1 MRKQL
6 TDLRRRMV
14 QEKIDAYLIPSDDFH
29 GSEYVGDHF
38 KCRGYVSGF
47 TGSAGTL
54 LVTADWAGLWTD
66 GRYFLQAAQQLDG
79 SGITLCKM
87 GEKNVPTEEA
97 YLKETLRPGQCLGFD
112 GRTVT
117 AKCFHALE
125 TALDGLDITFR
136 TDVDLAGDGWPNRPP
151 LSAAPA
157 WALDEAYCGRSRAE
171 KLAQIRRLLSE
182 RKADVL
188 LLSSL
193 DDIAWLLNLRG
204 GDVACCPVVLSFL
217 ALTASDAQLFVNPSV
232 LPEALKNALA
242 ADGITLAPYDG
253 IYAYAAALPAHST
266 VWLDEEKTSCALWR
280 AAAHCPIVSAAN
292 PTLLPKAIKNAAEI
306 ANERT
311 AHLRDGAALTQWIFW
326 LKATVGRSLVTERS
340 AAEKLEALRARQ
352 PHYLEPSFDPIVAY
366 GSHGAIVH
374 YSATEE
380 SDIPLEPQGFLL
392 SDTGGHYLEGTT
404 DVTRTIALG
413 PVSADMK
420 RHYTLVLRSHLHL
433 LHAQFLYGCR
443 GSALDMI
450 ARQPLWQEGLDYN
463 HGTGHG
469 VGYLLSVHEGPNSFR
484 FRSAGQD
491 AVLES
496 GMILSDEPGLYLE
509 GRYGIRLEN
518 LLVCEERFENEY
530 GRFLGFSPLTMVPF
544 ERSAIDAALLSPQER
559 QWLNQYHAAVYAAL
573 APLLEEADRFA
584 LAEATAEI

>member
-1 MRKQL
+1 M
-6 TDLRRRMV
+6 
-14 QEKIDAYLIPSDDFH
+14 
-29 GSEYVGDHF
+29 
-38 KCRGYVSGF
+38 
-47 TGSAGTL
+47 
-54 LVTADWAGLWTD
+54 
-66 GRYFLQAAQQLDG
+66 
-79 SGITLCKM
+79 
-87 GEKNVPTEEA
+87 
-97 YLKETLRPGQCLGFD
+97 
-112 GRTVT
+112 
-117 AKCFHALE
+117 
-125 TALDGLDITFR
+125 
-136 TDVDLAGDGWPNRPP
+136 DLAGDGWPNRPP

-217 ALTASDAQLFVNPSV
+217 ALTASDTQLFVNPSV

-392 SDTGGHYLEGTT
+392 SGHRRSLSRRHHGRNPHHCP
-404 DVTRTIALG
+404 RTCVG
-413 PVSADMK
+413 
-420 RHYTLVLRSHLHL
+420 RHEAP
-433 LHAQFLYGCR
+433 LHAGAAQPPAPAPRSVPVRLPWQCPGHDRPPASMAGKAWITTMAPATAWDISSASTR
-443 GSALDMI
+443 G
-450 ARQPLWQEGLDYN
+450 R
-463 HGTGHG
+463 
-469 VGYLLSVHEGPNSFR
+469 NSFR

-518 LLVCEERFENEY
+518 LLVCEERFEMNTAASWA
-530 GRFLGFSPLTMVPF
+530 FLPDHGTL
-544 ERSAIDAALLSPQER
+544 
-559 QWLNQYHAAVYAAL
+559 
-573 APLLEEADRFA
+573 
-584 LAEATAEI
+584 

>member
-1 MRKQL
+1 MPPRF
-6 TDLRRRMV
+6 RR
-14 QEKIDAYLIPSDDFH
+14 
-29 GSEYVGDHF
+29 
-38 KCRGYVSGF
+38 
-47 TGSAGTL
+47 
-54 LVTADWAGLWTD
+54 TAPYGWTKK
-66 GRYFLQAAQQLDG
+66 R
-79 SGITLCKM
+79 
-87 GEKNVPTEEA
+87 
-97 YLKETLRPGQCLGFD
+97 
-112 GRTVT
+112 
-117 AKCFHALE
+117 
-125 TALDGLDITFR
+125 
-136 TDVDLAGDGWPNRPP
+136 
-151 LSAAPA
+151 
-157 WALDEAYCGRSRAE
+157 
-171 KLAQIRRLLSE
+171 
-182 RKADVL
+182 
-188 LLSSL
+188 
-193 DDIAWLLNLRG
+193 
-204 GDVACCPVVLSFL
+204 PVVLCG
-217 ALTASDAQLFVNPSV
+217 APPRTAPL
-232 LPEALKNALA
+232 
-242 ADGITLAPYDG
+242 
-253 IYAYAAALPAHST
+253 
-266 VWLDEEKTSCALWR
+266 
-280 AAAHCPIVSAAN
+280 VSAAN

-433 LHAQFLYGCR
+433 LHAQFLYGLPWQCPGHDR
-443 GSALDMI
+443 PPASMAGRPGL
-450 ARQPLWQEGLDYN
+450 QPW
-463 HGTGHG
+463 HRHG

-544 ERSAIDAALLSPQER
+544 ERSAIDVALLSPR
-559 QWLNQYHAAVYAAL
+559 SVNG
-573 APLLEEADRFA
+573 
-584 LAEATAEI
+584 

>member
-117 AKCFHALE
+117 AKRFHALE

-217 ALTASDAQLFVNPSV
+217 ALTASDTQLFVNPSV

-352 PHYLEPSFDPIVAY
+352 PHYLEPSFDPGLFTVRHRR
-366 GSHGAIVH
+366 SLSRRHHGRNPHHCPRTCVGRHEA
-374 YSATEE
+374 
-380 SDIPLEPQGFLL
+380 PLHAGAAQPPAPAPRSVPVRLPWQCPGHDRPPASMAGRPGLQPWHRPRRGISPQRPRGAEFFPVPL
-392 SDTGGHYLEGTT
+392 SRAGCRTGKRH
-404 DVTRTIALG
+404 DSFRRAG
-413 PVSADMK
+413 PVS
-420 RHYTLVLRSHLHL
+420 
-433 LHAQFLYGCR
+433 G
-443 GSALDMI
+443 G
-450 ARQPLWQEGLDYN
+450 PLWYPSGK
-463 HGTGHG
+463 
-469 VGYLLSVHEGPNSFR
+469 P
-484 FRSAGQD
+484 
-491 AVLES
+491 S
-496 GMILSDEPGLYLE
+496 GM
-509 GRYGIRLEN
+509 RR
-518 LLVCEERFENEY
+518 
-530 GRFLGFSPLTMVPF
+530 
-544 ERSAIDAALLSPQER
+544 ALR
-559 QWLNQYHAAVYAAL
+559 K
-573 APLLEEADRFA
+573 
-584 LAEATAEI
+584 

>member
-87 GEKNVPTEEA
+87 GEKTSYRRSIPERNAAPGPMPGLRRPHSHRQTLSRAGNSAGRPGYHFPHRRGSGRRRVAEPAATIRRPS
-97 YLKETLRPGQCLGFD
+97 LGTGRSLLRPLPGGKSWH
-112 GRTVT
+112 R
-117 AKCFHALE
+117 
-125 TALDGLDITFR
+125 
-136 TDVDLAGDGWPNRPP
+136 
-151 LSAAPA
+151 SAAF
-157 WALDEAYCGRSRAE
+157 YRNGRPMSCCF
-171 KLAQIRRLLSE
+171 LLWMTSPGCSIC
-182 RKADVL
+182 A
-188 LLSSL
+188 
-193 DDIAWLLNLRG
+193 A

-217 ALTASDAQLFVNPSV
+217 ALTASDTQLFVNPLRAPGS
-232 LPEALKNALA
+232 PENALA

-380 SDIPLEPQGFLL
+380 SDILWSPRALL

-509 GRYGIRLEN
+509 GRYGIRLGKPSGM
-518 LLVCEERFENEY
+518 R
-530 GRFLGFSPLTMVPF
+530 R
-544 ERSAIDAALLSPQER
+544 ALR
-559 QWLNQYHAAVYAAL
+559 K
-573 APLLEEADRFA
+573 
-584 LAEATAEI
+584 

>member
-1 MRKQL
+1 M
-6 TDLRRRMV
+6 
-14 QEKIDAYLIPSDDFH
+14 
-29 GSEYVGDHF
+29 
-38 KCRGYVSGF
+38 
-47 TGSAGTL
+47 
-54 LVTADWAGLWTD
+54 
-66 GRYFLQAAQQLDG
+66 
-79 SGITLCKM
+79 
-87 GEKNVPTEEA
+87 
-97 YLKETLRPGQCLGFD
+97 
-112 GRTVT
+112 
-117 AKCFHALE
+117 
-125 TALDGLDITFR
+125 
-136 TDVDLAGDGWPNRPP
+136 
-151 LSAAPA
+151 
-157 WALDEAYCGRSRAE
+157 
-171 KLAQIRRLLSE
+171 
-182 RKADVL
+182 
-188 LLSSL
+188 
-193 DDIAWLLNLRG
+193 
-204 GDVACCPVVLSFL
+204 
-217 ALTASDAQLFVNPSV
+217 
-232 LPEALKNALA
+232 
-242 ADGITLAPYDG
+242 
-253 IYAYAAALPAHST
+253 
-266 VWLDEEKTSCALWR
+266 
-280 AAAHCPIVSAAN
+280 
-292 PTLLPKAIKNAAEI
+292 
-306 ANERT
+306 
-311 AHLRDGAALTQWIFW
+311 
-326 LKATVGRSLVTERS
+326 
-340 AAEKLEALRARQ
+340 RARQ

-573 APLLEEADRFA
+573 APLLEEADRFT

>member
-6 TDLRRRMV
+6 TDLRRRMA
-14 QEKIDAYLIPSDDFH
+14 QENIDAYLIPSDDFH
-29 GSEYVGDHF
+29 GSEYVGNHF
-38 KCRGYVSGF
+38 KCRSHVSGF

-79 SGITLCKM
+79 SGITLCKT
-87 GEKNVPTEEA
+87 GEKDVPTEEA
-97 YLKETLRPGQCLGFD
+97 YLKETLQPGQCLGFD

-117 AKCFHALE
+117 AKRFHSLE
-125 TALDGLDITFR
+125 TALAGLDITFR
-136 TDVDLAGDGWPNRPP
+136 TDVDLAGDGWPDRPP
-151 LSAAPA
+151 LSASPA
-157 WALDEAYCGRSRAE
+157 WALDEVYCGRSRAE
-171 KLAQIRRLLSE
+171 KLTQIRRLLSD

-217 ALTASDAQLFVNPSV
+217 ALTASDARLFINPTV
-232 LPEALKNALA
+232 LPEALKSALVS
-242 ADGITLAPYDG
+242 DGISLAPYDK
-253 IYAYAAALPAHST
+253 IYAYAAALPDHCS
-266 VWLDEEKTSCALWR
+266 VWLDEEKTNCALWR
-280 AAAHCPIVSAAN
+280 AAAHCSIVSAAN
-292 PTLLPKAIKNAAEI
+292 PTLLPKAIKNASEV

-311 AHLRDGAALTQWIFW
+311 AHLHDGAALTQWIFW
-326 LKATVGRSLVTERS
+326 LKATVGRSPITERS
-340 AAEKLEALRARQ
+340 SAEKLEALRARQ

-366 GSHGAIVH
+366 GPHGAIVH

-380 SDIPLEPQGFLL
+380 SDVPLEPQGFLL
-392 SDTGGHYLEGTT
+392 ADTGGHYLEGTT

-413 PVSADMK
+413 PVSEEMK

-450 ARQPLWQEGLDYN
+450 ARQPLWMEGLDYN

-544 ERSAIDAALLSPQER
+544 ERSAINAALLSSQER

-573 APLLEEADRFA
+573 APLLDEADRSA
-584 LAEATAEI
+584 LADATAEI